1 MDYGFYVNQ
10 YKGQAIDKEQWPALS
25 DRALELLAQYKRQ
38 YRIVP
43 EETGEAM
50 AVCAMA
56 EVMDFFAQ
64 ARNGQG
70 GLRYVSVGSVSA
82 SGKGVYGQ
90 MDISPEAENRELYR
104 CARRYLHIER
114 GCGQC

>member
-1 MDYGFYVNQ
+1 MDYEFYVNQ
-10 YKGQAIDKEQWPALS
+10 YKGQAIAEGQWSALCA
-25 DRALELLAQYKRQ
+25 RAADQLAQYKRE
-38 YRIVP
+38 YRVTP
-43 EETGEAM
+43 NETAEAM

-56 EVMDFFAQ
+56 EVMDFFAL

-70 GLRYVSVGSVSA
+70 GLRYVSIGNVPA

-114 GCGQC
+114 GCAQC

>member
-1 MDYGFYVNQ
+1 MEYEFYVNQ
-10 YKGQAIDKEQWPALS
+10 YKGQAIDKEQWPALCA
-25 DRALELLAQYKRQ
+25 RASEQLAQYKRQ

-43 EETGEAM
+43 EETAEAM

-90 MDISPEAENRELYR
+90 MAISPDAENRELYR

-114 GCGQC
+114 GCAQC

>member
-1 MDYGFYVNQ
+1 MDYEIYVNL
-10 YKGQAIDKEQWPALS
+10 YKGQAIDAAQWPALCA
-25 DRALELLAQYKRQ
+25 RASELLEQYKRQ

-104 CARRYLHIER
+104 CALRYLHIER
-114 GCGQC
+114 GCAQ

>member
-1 MDYGFYVNQ
+1 MDYEFYVNQ
-10 YKGQAIDKEQWPALS
+10 YKGQAIDAAQWPALCA
-25 DRALELLAQYKRQ
+25 RASELLAQYKRQ

-70 GLRYVSVGSVSA
+70 GAAVCIGWQRFC
-82 SGKGVYGQ
+82 Q
-90 MDISPEAENRELYR
+90 R
-104 CARRYLHIER
+104 
-114 GCGQC
+114 